1 MPFFLRTTKNGLS
14 GDLQPFVHSLAS
26 SRSVVASLYIPD
38 PISPNSPPR
47 LPTPSFGAAYI
58 AITRIFMV
66 HADSCQFQVGFSEVH
81 FQSGKTLNETVQLR
95 NADGFCK
102 CAQNLLRPFSHLVLP
117 YFSFSSLSS
126 LSSFP
131 SPPCHGSC
139 VLAKRSDW
147 LMGGGLGI
155 DGCSCTM
162 YPI

>member
-1 MPFFLRTTKNGLS
+1 MLNCLFSAQRRTDGLTTVGRS
-14 GDLQPFVHSLAS
+14 DDLQPSLTRLVAVG
-26 SRSVVASLYIPD
+26 RSIY
-38 PISPNSPPR
+38 PISPHSPTPLL
-47 LPTPSFGAAYI
+47 LPPPPSFGAAYI

-66 HADSCQFQVGFSEVH
+66 HADSCQFQVGFSEVN

-102 CAQNLLRPFSHLVLP
+102 CAQNPLRPFSHLVLP
-117 YFSFSSLSS
+117 YFSSSS

-147 LMGGGLGI
+147 LMGGGLGH
-155 DGCSCTM
+155 
-162 YPI
+162 